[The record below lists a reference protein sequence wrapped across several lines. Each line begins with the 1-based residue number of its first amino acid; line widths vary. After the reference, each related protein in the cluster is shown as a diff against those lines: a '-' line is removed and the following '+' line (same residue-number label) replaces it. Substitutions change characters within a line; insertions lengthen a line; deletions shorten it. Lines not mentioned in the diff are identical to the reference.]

1 MRHADAEL
9 ALWLA
14 NDRIARERHE
24 LEMAQ
29 LVRSGSETPTLRQR
43 AGQAVISLGERLAG
57 DGRPVG
63 EAPRLMTRAL

>member
-24 LEMAQ
+24 LERAQ
-29 LVRSGSETPTLRQR
+29 LVRPGSETPTPRQR
-43 AGQAVISLGERLAG
+43 AGQAVISRGGRLAG
-57 DGRPVG
+57 DGGPVG